1 MTAVEIVTRAEVEDF
16 LYDEA
21 DVLDNWRYDD
31 WLALF
36 EEGARYEIPT
46 TDYQGW
52 SPHESGSFV
61 DDDWDLLQARV
72 KRLKSRKAHAE
83 NPHSRTQRLI
93 SNVRVFP
100 QSDGSIRVTASFAV
114 YRARD
119 GHFDTYVGRYDH
131 LLVVTS
137 AGLRFRRRRSIL
149 GHEELPPGAR
159 LSFIL

>member
-1 MTAVEIVTRAEVEDF
+1 MTRPEVEDF
-16 LYDEA
+16 LYGEA
-21 DVLDNWRYDD
+21 DLLDAWRYDD

-36 EEGARYEIPT
+36 EDGARYEIPT
-46 TDYQGW
+46 TDYAGW
-52 SPHESGSFV
+52 PAHESGSFV
-61 DDDWDLLQARV
+61 DDDWDLLRARV

-100 QSDGSIRVTASFAV
+100 HGADAVRVTASFAV

-119 GHFDTYVGRYDH
+119 GHFDTYVGRYEHVLAVGDQ
-131 LLVVTS
+131 
-137 AGLRFRRRRSIL
+137 GLRFRLRRSIL
-149 GHEELPPGAR
+149 GHEQLGPGAR